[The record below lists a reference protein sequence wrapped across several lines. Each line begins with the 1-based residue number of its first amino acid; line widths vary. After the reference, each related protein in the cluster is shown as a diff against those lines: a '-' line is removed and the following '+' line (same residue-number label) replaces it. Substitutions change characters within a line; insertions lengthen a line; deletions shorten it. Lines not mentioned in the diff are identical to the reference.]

1 MSNQNSAGSAPP
13 ATSVRWQLWIVA
25 FGFFMQS
32 LDTTIVNTALPSMA
46 KALNNSPLNMHMV
59 VVSYVLTVA
68 VMLPL
73 SGWLADRF
81 GVRNVFCSA
90 IILFTLGSLCC
101 AISGNLDQLILSRVL
116 QGIGGAMMV
125 PVGRLTV
132 MKIVPRS
139 EYMAA
144 MAFVTLP
151 GQLGPMAGPT
161 VGGLLVEY
169 ASWHWIFLINL
180 PVGIVGTLATLKF
193 LPNYRLPGR
202 RFDFPGFLMLSVAMA
217 ALTLALESHQWA
229 SSHTLLLVVLLSSGM
244 GCLVLYP
251 CYAWR
256 RENALFSLNLFKN
269 PVFRIGLIGSMVAR
283 TGSGM
288 LPFTMPLFLQLAL
301 GFSPFHAGLMML
313 PMVAGSMLIKRVVVR
328 LVNQVGYRMALISS
342 TFLLGLIVL
351 TLPVLM
357 KFDLLSLLP
366 LVLFIL
372 GGVNSVRFTT
382 MNTLTLKE
390 LPDTLASSGNSLLS
404 MVMQLAMSTGVTLAG
419 LAMGAFSHQ
428 QLMDTATLSH
438 TFSYLWLAVGIFLW
452 LPMGIFWYIPQD
464 LSRNSLL
471 KKTGNRR

>member
-1 MSNQNSAGSAPP
+1 MKNTTLADNTAQP
-13 ATSVRWQLWIVA
+13 ASVRWQLWIVA

-46 KALNNSPLNMHMV
+46 RAMATSPLNMHMV

-90 IILFTLGSLCC
+90 IVLFTFGSLCC
-101 AISGNLDQLILSRVL
+101 ALSGTLDQLILSRVL

-132 MKIVPRS
+132 MKIVPRA

-151 GQLGPMAGPT
+151 GQVGPLAGPT
-161 VGGLLVEY
+161 LGGLLVEY

-180 PVGIVGTLATLKF
+180 PVGIIGTIATLRL
-193 LPNYRLPGR
+193 LPNYSLPGR
-202 RFDFPGFLMLSVAMA
+202 RFDFRGFLMLAVAMA
-217 ALTLALESHQWA
+217 ALTLALESRQWSA
-229 SSHTLLLVVLLSSGM
+229 SHSLWLAVLLTSGI
-244 GCLVLYP
+244 GCLILYP
-251 CYAWR
+251 LYAR
-256 RENALFSLNLFKN
+256 RRDNALFSLDLFKN
-269 PVFRIGLIGSMVAR
+269 KVFRIGLIGSMVAR

-288 LPFTMPLFLQLAL
+288 LPFTLPLFLQLAL
-301 GFSPFHAGLMML
+301 GFSPLHAGLMMI
-313 PMVAGSMLIKRVVVR
+313 PMVVGSMLIKRVVVK
-328 LVNQVGYRMALISS
+328 LVNRVGYRMALVSS
-342 TFLLGLIVL
+342 TFMLGLIVL
-351 TLPVLM
+351 LLPVMM
-357 KFDLLSLLP
+357 KLNLQYGFP
-366 LVLFIL
+366 LILFFL

-404 MVMQLAMSTGVTLAG
+404 MVMQLSMSTGVTLAG
-419 LAMGAFSHQ
+419 LTLGALGHGEV
-428 QLMDTATLSH
+428 MNAATLSH
-438 TFSYLWLAVGIFLW
+438 TFSYLWVAIGIFLW
-452 LPMGIFWYIPQD
+452 LPIIVFWYIPAD

-471 KKTGNRR
+471 KKTGNR